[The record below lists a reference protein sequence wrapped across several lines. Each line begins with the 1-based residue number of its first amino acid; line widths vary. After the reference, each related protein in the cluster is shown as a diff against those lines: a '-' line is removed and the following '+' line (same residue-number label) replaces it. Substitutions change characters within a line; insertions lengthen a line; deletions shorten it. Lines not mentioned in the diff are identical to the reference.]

1 MTKLLQEAFQ
11 RASQL
16 PEELQDELA
25 REVLDEL
32 VWEIKWDETLAN
44 SSNMLDAM
52 AQDALDHLRRAIR
65 KQKASMNFELTYH
78 QRVQSVL

>member
-11 RASQL
+11 KASNL

-32 VWEIKWDETLAN
+32 VREIKWDETLAN

-52 AQDALDHLRRAIR
+52 AQDALD
-65 KQKASMNFELTYH
+65 QFEAGDTESKCIDEL
-78 QRVQSVL
+78 